1 MDRSTLAVARDIVRR
16 AKRRMSVTTTNQ
28 VLLRPRNNREALF
41 CQNFQTDVPRDVS
54 LGNTIFNHPIAS
66 RPLTDNELSVL
77 FRRPMTEKM
86 GKRRSFFFFLF
97 LSFPSSGR
105 RGFFDN
111 EGFVHEASLLITM
124 TSNRI
129 NNADAGPGQGG
140 RRR

>member
-1 MDRSTLAVARDIVRR
+1 
-16 AKRRMSVTTTNQ
+16 MSVTTTNQ

-41 CQNFQTDVPRDVS
+41 CQNFQMDVPRDVS

-97 LSFPSSGR
+97 LSFR
-105 RGFFDN
+105 ELR
-111 EGFVHEASLLITM
+111 EK
-124 TSNRI
+124 RI
-129 NNADAGPGQGG
+129 F
-140 RRR
+140 R

>member
-1 MDRSTLAVARDIVRR
+1 
-16 AKRRMSVTTTNQ
+16 MSVTTTNQ

-97 LSFPSSGR
+97 LSFR
-105 RGFFDN
+105 ELR
-111 EGFVHEASLLITM
+111 EK
-124 TSNRI
+124 RI
-129 NNADAGPGQGG
+129 F
-140 RRR
+140 R